1 MQSIYDHK
9 YVEFLRIDR
18 LGEEF
23 KWLIDVNELVSTFQ
37 NWVYKYLGQ
46 QILDES
52 DSLFHQNLVNRG

>member
-46 QILDES
+46 QILGRKRF
-52 DSLFHQNLVNRG
+52 SLPPELSQ